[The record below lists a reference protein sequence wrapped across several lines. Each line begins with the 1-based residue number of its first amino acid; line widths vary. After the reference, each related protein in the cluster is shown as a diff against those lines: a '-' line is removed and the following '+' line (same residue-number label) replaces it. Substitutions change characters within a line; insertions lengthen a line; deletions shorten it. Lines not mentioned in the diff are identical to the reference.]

1 MFYFKDHADP
11 VGEAHRIDSVELML
25 EELKR
30 AWDEQNAK
38 RSFWG
43 GGVSLNKVTSFLLYS
58 LDGVVNAVNEA
69 VIPGPDKKATVLAAI
84 ERLYDYTVREALPI
98 WMRPLA
104 GPIKSY
110 IIHVLIS
117 SAIDWM
123 VAKYKSGS
131 WSKRKEET
139 KSVRKASRRKK

>member
-1 MFYFKDHADP
+1 MFYFRDHADP
-11 VGEAHRIDSVELML
+11 VGDAHKVEAVEAML
-25 EELKR
+25 EGLKK
-30 AWDEQNAK
+30 AWDEQNSK

-43 GGVSLNKVTSFLLYS
+43 GGVSLSKVTSFLLYS

-69 VIPGPDKKATVLAAI
+69 VLTGPDKKATVLAAL

-104 GPIKSY
+104 GPIKAY
-110 IIHVLIS
+110 IIHVLVS
-117 SAIDWM
+117 NAIDWM

-131 WSKRKEET
+131 WHKKEEPKT
-139 KSVRKASRRKK
+139 AKRGARRRK